1 MCYNQINFRD
11 AISKP
16 KLLPYLPINRFHLNK
31 EVTGMFQKFDKVVG
45 FLYGAFIVAFA
56 IAMIKGI

>member
-1 MCYNQINFRD
+1 MLSAILNYFLIYPLTINH
-11 AISKP
+11 
-16 KLLPYLPINRFHLNK
+16 FHLNK

-56 IAMIKGI
+56 IAVIKGI